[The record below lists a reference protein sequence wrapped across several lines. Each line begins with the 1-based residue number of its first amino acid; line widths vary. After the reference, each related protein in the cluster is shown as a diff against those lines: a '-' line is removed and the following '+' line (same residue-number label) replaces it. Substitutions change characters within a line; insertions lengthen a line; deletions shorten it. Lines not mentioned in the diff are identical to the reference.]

1 MCIRDRPNTPFEQA
15 CERLDD
21 FRKVVENESIELPKG
36 TTHVTCSIG
45 MSGAVTQ
52 RIDKLISD
60 ADKQLYAAK
69 NSGRNK
75 VMFDESLH
83 TIYQ

>member
-1 MCIRDRPNTPFEQA
+1 
-15 CERLDD
+15 
-21 FRKVVENESIELPKG
+21 
-36 TTHVTCSIG
+36 

-52 RIDKLISD
+52 RIDNLISD

-75 VMFDESLH
+75 VMFDVAQH
-83 TIYQ
+83 TTYQ